1 MAVMRTIPMRR
12 ASPISRAALVALVL
26 AGCGTDD
33 VDLTGA
39 YEITSNVS
47 SSPCG
52 ADQAVAN
59 GPAFLVFRKEKFLS
73 ADYFVFDQCADAA
86 GADCS
91 STGSLFSG
99 LFEPIDGGWQGVAT
113 SSSHSGTRCL
123 LGYNDETAKLAG
135 TALVVE
141 HAQYVFDGELAEAE
155 CTTDEADRRGTTMDC
170 DEHERIEATKL

>member
-1 MAVMRTIPMRR
+1 MSMSPM
-12 ASPISRAALVALVL
+12 SPMSPMSRAALVALML

-33 VDLTGA
+33 VDLTGV
-39 YEITSNVS
+39 YEVTSNVS

-52 ADQAVAN
+52 VDQPVAN

-73 ADYFVFDQCADAA
+73 AEYFVFDQCADAA

-99 LFEPIDGGWQGVAT
+99 LFEPFDGGWQGVAT
-113 SSSHSGTRCL
+113 TSSHSGTRCV
-123 LGYNDETAKLAG
+123 LGYSDETAKLAG

-141 HAQYVFDGELAEAE
+141 HAQYVFDGDLAEAE
-155 CTTDEADRRGTTMDC
+155 CTTDEADRRGTAMDC
-170 DEHERIEATKL
+170 DDHERIEATKH

>member
-1 MAVMRTIPMRR
+1 MSRRLAMAG
-12 ASPISRAALVALVL
+12 AALVSLVF

-39 YEITSNVS
+39 YEITSNVA

-52 ADQAVAN
+52 ADQPVAN

-73 ADYFVFDQCADAA
+73 AEYFVFDRCADAA
-86 GADCS
+86 GTDCS
-91 STGSLFSG
+91 NTGSLFSG

-123 LGYNDETAKLAG
+123 LGYSDETAKLAG
-135 TALVVE
+135 SALVVE
-141 HAQYVFDGELAEAE
+141 HSEYVFDGDLAEAE

-170 DEHERIEATKL
+170 DEHERIEATRR